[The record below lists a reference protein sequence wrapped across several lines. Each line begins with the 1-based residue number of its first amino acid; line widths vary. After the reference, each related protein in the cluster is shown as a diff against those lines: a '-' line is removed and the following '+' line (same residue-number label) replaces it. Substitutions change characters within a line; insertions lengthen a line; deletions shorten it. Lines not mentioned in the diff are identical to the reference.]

1 MSDTTDTAGVVR
13 AKRLEI
19 VDDEG
24 RVRAVVGEVGRQAF
38 GVSLFDAGGGRRA
51 ELSVGVDDYDETE
64 SVLLFDRDGDCAVV
78 LRGGQH
84 DAYLVIDSPGSGAE
98 AIDLT
103 VAESQRLNEQL
114 EAVWEPPATARISSP
129 LDRGFRPGSG
139 RALRTSRGTFSGRIE
154 SSSVVNSRRPSPRR
168 PTLASRQSR

>member
-1 MSDTTDTAGVVR
+1 MAKSTESAGVVR

-64 SVLLFDRDGDCAVV
+64 SVLLFDRDGDCTVV

-84 DAYLVIDSPGSGAE
+84 DAYLIIDSPGSGE

-103 VAESQRLNEQL
+103 VAESQRLNAEL
-114 EAVWEPPATARISSP
+114 ETVWEPPATARISVGGAMLTGDDLSWP
-129 LDRGFRPGSG
+129 AVRS
-139 RALRTSRGTFSGRIE
+139 
-154 SSSVVNSRRPSPRR
+154 
-168 PTLASRQSR
+168 